1 MDIPEFLSPLDKK
14 HAEDMVIIACEVLYE
29 VKKFD
34 FTVFNPINF
43 QIIVMAEY
51 GLQYFE
57 NSISLRFWLLKMYAK
72 LGLASLVKEICEN
85 FSPDELNDQDKER
98 LGAYQYS
105 VFTDFGME
113 NDLD

>member
-1 MDIPEFLSPLDKK
+1 MHKINRKLGAYNTMEENLKLDLANRIFSCFLQAMEFDQRVQSSEGVGANHTQHDHNIDIPEFLSPLDKK

-51 GLQYFE
+51 GL
-57 NSISLRFWLLKMYAK
+57 
-72 LGLASLVKEICEN
+72 
-85 FSPDELNDQDKER
+85 
-98 LGAYQYS
+98 
-105 VFTDFGME
+105 
-113 NDLD
+113 